1 MTWLNW
7 SLKFYS
13 RLRTIPHLIHT
24 HTTHMPMFNECLIHL
39 FDCTCLNVM
48 CVCSSLYGSNQKD
61 FWSFYIYLE
70 VIFITLCVHV
80 ICLLCFSLFK
90 HVLCWKNKCRN
101 FWLLVLATCKPQDPS
116 REFIQKLWRL
126 TRYSWKF
133 SWLNLATCPVAKR
146 PKIAF

>member
-90 HVLCWKNKCRN
+90 HVLCWKNKCQK
-101 FWLLVLATCKPQDPS
+101 FWLLVLVTCKPWDPVTS
-116 REFIQKLWRL
+116 LHRMVLRF
-126 TRYSWKF
+126 TRDS
-133 SWLNLATCPVAKR
+133 PVANC
-146 PKIAF
+146 PEIAF